1 MGPGAAAAYLVGRV
15 PGVLEVVTEVG
26 GADRLLRV
34 GERVPRLGE
43 LRVEVLHL
51 RVRRGATQS
60 PARLRRQQ
68 CAEGRSQGG
77 RDGAGR
83 DRAGRDRAG
92 HEVTSG
98 RQHLSSA
105 ALHAS
110 SHRSTARDGASN
122 TARRNF
128 GTTAGLRLR
137 GLASQQVGDRQPTG
151 LANFRDGPR
160 WRRPCSPSPLRRP
173 PSPRRCCQRWRLLRC
188 PSSLGCGTAS
198 RQGIRPSAVVAS
210 SASLAL
216 WRAARR
222 IQALDR

>member
-15 PGVLEVVTEVG
+15 PGVLEIVAEVG

-110 SHRSTARDGASN
+110 SHRNTARDGASN

-128 GTTAGLRLR
+128 RSRAGQSDL
-137 GLASQQVGDRQPTG
+137 GLQQVGEGNHHWQSSG
-151 LANFRDGPR
+151 DGPG
-160 WRRPCSPSPLRRP
+160 WSRPCSPSPLRRLP
-173 PSPRRCCQRWRLLRC
+173 TPRRCCQRWRLLRC

>member
-60 PARLRRQQ
+60 AARLRRQQ

-128 GTTAGLRLR
+128 RSRAGQSDL
-137 GLASQQVGDRQPTG
+137 GLQQVGDRQPP
-151 LANFRDGPR
+151 LANFR
-160 WRRPCSPSPLRRP
+160 RRTVMD
-173 PSPRRCCQRWRLLRC
+173 
-188 PSSLGCGTAS
+188 SSL
-198 RQGIRPSAVVAS
+198 QPEPEPSAASADPAPVLSAMETPAVPEQPGVRHRLSAGHSAFRGRGQLSLFGFVAGRETHS
-210 SASLAL
+210 G
-216 WRAARR
+216 AR
-222 IQALDR
+222 